1 VSTSITNNN
10 CVVRR
15 PAVWLGVSTLSAF
28 GLIEA
33 QYIGESGQ
41 NLIYLTTLVIVC
53 VRMLAFH
60 QHESP
65 PGVPLTPFLTIRRCD
80 WNFT

>member
-1 VSTSITNNN
+1 M
-10 CVVRR
+10 
-15 PAVWLGVSTLSAF
+15 WLGVSTLSAF

-53 VRMLAFH
+53 VRALAFH
-60 QHESP
+60 QQESR
-65 PGVPLTPFLTIRRCD
+65 LEHL
-80 WNFT
+80 